1 MPAQHGNP
9 RSDVFVP
16 ALMAGGLS
24 AYFDCSAGQLIQVG
38 FSHYSPLKMLGIE
51 ILSLAAHG
59 MLALLVVA
67 GFLCLGRFLEK
78 LIPAKEIC
86 FSWLGACVY
95 LAAVFFGYLV
105 WLEPSR
111 RLMGFH
117 GLLALAA
124 VGLLGL
130 LSRSM
135 ALVSH
140 RTWQVM
146 GYSLGVLLAYQN
158 LWMWATWHFTV
169 SARKTLLV
177 FVVLVTLHGGVWRG
191 MRRFLSPLVFR
202 LAHGI
207 FLFALYILPLFL
219 PARPA
224 VELSPTRNHPALRPP
239 ASALNVL
246 LITVDTLRADAVGLY
261 GRHPDTPNMDRLGR
275 EGTWFTNAQAP
286 SCHTLPSMTAMFS
299 CLHPSVLAQGRHAY
313 AIPGEEWTLAEKLR
327 SADYATAAFVG
338 NQILGISSGMLQG
351 FDEAPTLPM
360 SYRAAAFSY
369 LPVLGSTYREAA
381 VRLGFMDRRPNLT
394 QRVTEHALGF
404 LADHQDEPFFLWLH
418 YFDPHHPYTPPAPF
432 HPGAAPAGQLQEDWD
447 KRAHTF
453 PHMHQQFF
461 PELLA
466 HLKALYGGEV
476 RYVDEKIGEIL
487 KVLDSTGLSEKTLV
501 VLTSDHGEEF
511 YEHQDYLH
519 GHSFYEELV
528 RVPLILRGP
537 GIPRGKRIAAVV
549 QLMGV
554 IPVLEESLG
563 LEPHPFPRQGE
574 SFWPLVQPGDAEGDD
589 AAWQEE
595 AFSEGNLYHQPARMF
610 RAANWKLIEKTF
622 SGDHE
627 LYDIMNDP
635 KETRNLAACHADIVA
650 RLQERL
656 LQTQARNETL
666 RRMFSTKPNER
677 LEEDIRNHLHALG
690 YLL

>member
-1 MPAQHGNP
+1 
-9 RSDVFVP
+9 
-16 ALMAGGLS
+16 
-24 AYFDCSAGQLIQVG
+24 
-38 FSHYSPLKMLGIE
+38 MLGVE

-67 GFLCLGRFLEK
+67 GFLCLGRSLEK
-78 LIPAKEIC
+78 LIPVKKIC
-86 FSWLGACVY
+86 FSRLGACAY
-95 LAAVFFGYLV
+95 LAMVFFGYLV

-111 RLMGFH
+111 RLLGLH

-124 VGLLGL
+124 GGLLGL
-130 LSRSM
+130 LSHRM

-146 GYSLGVLLAYQN
+146 VYGLGVLLAYQN
-158 LWMWATWHFTV
+158 LWMWATWHFVV
-169 SARKTLLV
+169 SARKALLV
-177 FVVLVTLHGGVWRG
+177 FVVLVALHGGVWRG

-207 FLFALYILPLFL
+207 FLFALYFLPLFL
-219 PARPA
+219 PARPVA
-224 VELSPTRNHPALRPP
+224 ELLPTRNHPALRPP
-239 ASALNVL
+239 ASTHNVL
-246 LITVDTLRADAVGLY
+246 LITVDTLRADAVGVY
-261 GRHPDTPNMDRLGR
+261 GWHSDTPNMDRLGR
-275 EGTWFTNAQAP
+275 EGTWFTDAQAP

-299 CLHPSVLAQGRHAY
+299 CLHPSVLAHGRHSY
-313 AIPGEEWTLAEKLR
+313 AVPGEEWTLAEKLR
-327 SADYATAAFVG
+327 SVGYTTAAFVG
-338 NQILGISSGMLQG
+338 NQILGVSSGMLQG
-351 FDEAPTLPM
+351 FDEASIWPV
-360 SYRAAAFSY
+360 SYQTAAFSY
-369 LPVLGSTYREAA
+369 LPVLGSAYHEAA
-381 VRLGFMDRRPNLT
+381 ERLGFMGRHPDLT

-418 YFDPHHPYTPPAPF
+418 YFDPHAPYTPPAPF
-432 HPGAAPAGQLQEDWD
+432 HPGTPPAGRLQEDWD
-447 KRAHTF
+447 EYAHTF
-453 PHMHQQFF
+453 PHLYQQSF

-466 HLKALYGGEV
+466 RLKALYRGEV

-487 KVLDSTGLSEKTLV
+487 KALDSAGLSEKTLV

-511 YEHQDYLH
+511 YEHQGYLH

-537 GIPRGKRIAAVV
+537 GIPRGKRVAAVV

-554 IPVLEESLG
+554 IPVLEEALG
-563 LEPHPFPRQGE
+563 LDPHPFPRQGE

-589 AAWQEE
+589 VAWQEE
-595 AFSEGNLYHQPARMF
+595 AFSEGNVYRRPARMF
-610 RAANWKLIEKTF
+610 RVANWKLIEKTF

-635 KETRNLAACHADIVA
+635 SEIQNLAACRADIVA

-656 LQTQARNETL
+656 SQTQARNEAL
-666 RRMFSTKPNER
+666 RGTFPTEPKEH
-677 LEEDIRNHLHALG
+677 LEEDVRYHLQALG
-690 YLL
+690 YVL